1 MNEYFLKLNPSKT
14 KILVLAPPSVQPEII
29 IRGVLFDKEC
39 IRFVRSAKNLGVVL
53 DSELSFADQVNKVVK
68 SCFSTIRQLS
78 QIKGFLSE
86 EQLKQL
92 VCSYVFMNLD
102 YCNSL
107 YYGINSSLIRK
118 MQYVQNCAA
127 RLVSKNRIPSGCLD
141 QVITDFHWLK
151 VKFRP
156 IYKILLIVHN
166 CLQGKAPEEIQQMI
180 KSGDSLR
187 TLNLQETKFHNKY
200 GNRAF
205 SHVGPKLWNLLP
217 KEVRDVV
224 DTTQFK
230 KNLKSF
236 LMLRGEEFCTWVD
249 RR

>member
-1 MNEYFLKLNPSKT
+1 MVVLLDLSAAFDTVDHGKLLHILKYEIGIDGTALKCFESFLVGRTQTVKIGDEYSEIMELLYGVAQGSVLGPPLFKIYIRSLYKYMEPTKFTIEGFADDHQLIKQFLIPLQRIALGKDIVQCLNHIGIWMNEYFLKLNPSKT

-39 IRFVRSAKNLGVVL
+39 IRFVQSAKNLGVVL

-107 YYGINSSLIRK
+107 Y
-118 MQYVQNCAA
+118 
-127 RLVSKNRIPSGCLD
+127 
-141 QVITDFHWLK
+141 
-151 VKFRP
+151 
-156 IYKILLIVHN
+156 
-166 CLQGKAPEEIQQMI
+166 
-180 KSGDSLR
+180 
-187 TLNLQETKFHNKY
+187 
-200 GNRAF
+200 
-205 SHVGPKLWNLLP
+205 
-217 KEVRDVV
+217 
-224 DTTQFK
+224 
-230 KNLKSF
+230 
-236 LMLRGEEFCTWVD
+236 
-249 RR
+249 